1 MYSKQVSAVKEDMKL
16 QLDYYWMCV
25 GNTVADML
33 ATYREYKLA
42 ILHDVQV
49 QTNQV
54 QVQSLTTQTNQLQH
68 REQSVQASANT

>member
-1 MYSKQVSAVKEDMKL
+1 VKEDMKL

-33 ATYREYKLA
+33 ANYREYKLA

-54 QVQSLTTQTNQLQH
+54 QV
-68 REQSVQASANT
+68 